1 MKITIDI
8 QLALYEKMENALM
21 SKTMRDALN
30 DPLVMIGWHVVSARS
45 AQQRVQA
52 TVQYCPNCK
61 VELVCDWC
69 GKCGLQWT
77 THRA

>member
-1 MKITIDI
+1 MLNKKTFTVELGTDSPNNIDAEVVH
-8 QLALYEKMENALM
+8 LALMNYFVAF
-21 SKTMRDALN
+21 
-30 DPLVMIGWHVVSARS
+30 VSIDVKEEA
-45 AQQRVQA
+45 AQQGVQA

-61 VELVCDWC
+61 VELVGDWC

>member
-1 MKITIDI
+1 MSEI
-8 QLALYEKMENALM
+8 EKAFEAGFRAY
-21 SKTMRDALN
+21 RDAF
-30 DPLVMIGWHVVSARS
+30 DHFDDSDETVERS
-45 AQQRVQA
+45 LKWRMAQYVAAQQSVQA

-61 VELVCDWC
+61 VELVGDWC